1 MDFSQVS
8 EVLAPFPELESAS
21 FVHGMLVGLMCG
33 DSEIKETV
41 WIKKLIEE
49 ADIKSVKES
58 FLQVLHQLYL
68 ETDAGLNGS
77 GFDFALCIPD
87 DTEALGF
94 RASMLGQ
101 WAEGYL
107 YGMGL
112 LGKSEKDMARE
123 VTEFLGDLGDIAGI
137 DAAGLSEPGDEE
149 EADFMEI
156 SEFVRM
162 GVLMV
167 NEELNPT
174 QAAPI
179 MDAECPTD
187 TLQ

>member
-8 EVLAPFPELESAS
+8 EVLSPFPELESPS
-21 FVHGMLVGLMCG
+21 FVHGMLVGLMSG

-49 ADIKSVKES
+49 ANIKSVKES
-58 FLQVLHQLYL
+58 FLQVLHQMYL

-77 GFDFALCIPD
+77 GFDFEMCLPED
-87 DTEALGF
+87 HETLDF
-94 RASMLGQ
+94 RAAMLGQ

-112 LGKSEKDMARE
+112 LGKSDKPIEKE
-123 VTEFLGDLGDIAGI
+123 VTEFWSDLGDIAGI
-137 DAAGLSEPGDEE
+137 DAGGLSDSGEEDESDLIE
-149 EADFMEI
+149 LIEY
-156 SEFVRM
+156 VRM

-167 NEELNPT
+167 NEELNPI

-179 MDAECPTD
+179 MDIDSPTK